1 MSVVLLSVSLIACDL
16 WRLDDD
22 TGASG
27 GACPGEQVLSSSDLP
42 CTCGGELVDE
52 LPYDECKCTV
62 DGVLTCKD
70 GSTDT
75 GMWPTARVP

>member
-1 MSVVLLSVSLIACDL
+1 MTTLMLALALVGCDL
-16 WRLDDD
+16 WELDDD
-22 TGASG
+22 TGTPA
-27 GACPGEQVLSSSDLP
+27 ACVGETILSEEDLP
-42 CTCGGELVDE
+42 CICGRETVTE

-75 GMWPTARVP
+75 GMWPTL